1 MPGFT
6 AADLDAGLTEAQQA
20 NVDYADATEAALQ
33 RNFPLVDDVAAVATK
48 LLVGAL
54 LLQVDRH
61 LGICAV
67 LIWAGLPNQHESDQ
81 LALLKLIYACEVPC
95 LRTPPSPKAV

>member
-6 AADLDAGLTEAQQA
+6 AADLERGLTEAQQA
-20 NVDYADATEAALQ
+20 NVDYANATEAALKS
-33 RNFPLVDDVAAVATK
+33 NFPLVADVAAVVTD

-54 LLQVDRH
+54 LLQVELH

-67 LIWAGLPNQHESDQ
+67 LILAGLPNQHKSDQ